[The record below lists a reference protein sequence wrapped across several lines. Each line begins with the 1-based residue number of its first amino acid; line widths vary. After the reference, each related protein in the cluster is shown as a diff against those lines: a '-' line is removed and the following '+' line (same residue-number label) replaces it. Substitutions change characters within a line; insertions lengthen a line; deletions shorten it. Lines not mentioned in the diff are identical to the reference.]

1 MPANWPITMEFGPS
15 NPIDNG
21 SEFTPGRRALS
32 TSIRFAGGTPIA
44 AAPAPCYSQI
54 AFDSFSGRVYPSVP
68 RLCSSPMSPLS
79 NRQEDDV
86 KNIFVGNLD
95 FHATEESLRSL
106 FERYGTVNSARI
118 MTDRDTGR
126 SRGFAFVEMAN
137 EGEADQA
144 IAALNGYTLD
154 GRALNVNDARPK
166 PERSFGAGGRGFGG
180 RGGGGRREPRY

>member
-1 MPANWPITMEFGPS
+1 MK
-15 NPIDNG
+15 D
-21 SEFTPGRRALS
+21 
-32 TSIRFAGGTPIA
+32 
-44 AAPAPCYSQI
+44 
-54 AFDSFSGRVYPSVP
+54 
-68 RLCSSPMSPLS
+68 
-79 NRQEDDV
+79 
-86 KNIFVGNLD
+86 IFVGNLD

-154 GRALNVNDARPK
+154 GRALNVNEARPK
-166 PERSFGAGGRGFGG
+166 PERSFGQGGGGGRGGFGG
-180 RGGGGRREPRY
+180 RGGRGNREPRY